1 MLYTFY
7 MKAKLFV
14 HLQTL
19 SRGRS
24 LGVNCLMV
32 TPLKTTFFLN
42 VKSHV
47 ELLLTLGVLLVAFVQ
62 AVVKGR
68 IHGQAAVQSGSY

>member
-1 MLYTFY
+1 

-24 LGVNCLMV
+24 LGVDCLIM
-32 TPLKTTFFLN
+32 TPRKTTFFL
-42 VKSHV
+42 V

-62 AVVKGR
+62 KGNVEVAVV
-68 IHGQAAVQSGSY
+68 QLTVAVQSGSY